1 MDITSIGIILVDMF
15 PSQVGMPLVEV
26 PAFMPMPGGA
36 PANVAVAAQRLG
48 SSTAFIG
55 KVGQDLF
62 GQWLK
67 NILDREGV
75 NTQGMVFDDYARTSL
90 VFIGMP
96 DAHKAEFLFYRN
108 PGADMRLRK
117 EDLSLQLL
125 ERTKVLHFDSLSL
138 THDTYRDAT
147 LNAIETVKKHGG
159 IISYDVNY
167 RPTMW
172 NSPDSAIKAAQ
183 DILEFCDVIKVNETE
198 MRLLTGENGYVSGGQ
213 ALLKRAGK
221 LCLITLGDIGSYYI
235 THYKFG
241 FIPAYKVNTIDSI
254 GCGDS
259 FLGAVLNQI
268 TQYDSLDK
276 AIHPDNI
283 ENILRFASAAGAL
296 TSLARGALPALPY
309 KNDVLTFLSA
319 LQE

>member
-1 MDITSIGIILVDMF
+1 
-15 PSQVGMPLVEV
+15 
-26 PAFMPMPGGA
+26 
-36 PANVAVAAQRLG
+36 
-48 SSTAFIG
+48 
-55 KVGQDLF
+55 
-62 GQWLK
+62 
-67 NILDREGV
+67 
-75 NTQGMVFDDYARTSL
+75 
-90 VFIGMP
+90 
-96 DAHKAEFLFYRN
+96 
-108 PGADMRLRK
+108 
-117 EDLSLQLL
+117 
-125 ERTKVLHFDSLSL
+125 
-138 THDTYRDAT
+138 
-147 LNAIETVKKHGG
+147 
-159 IISYDVNY
+159 
-167 RPTMW
+167 MW
-172 NSPDSAIKAAQ
+172 NSSGSAVQAAL
-183 DILEFCDVIKVNETE
+183 DVLEFCDIIKVNETE
-198 MRLLTGENGYVSGGQ
+198 LRLLTGEDGYVSGGK

-221 LCLITLGDIGSYYI
+221 LCLVTLGDVGAYYF

-268 TQYDSLDK
+268 TQHDSLDK